1 MSKNQ
6 GPAASAGPCNILL
19 GVTGGIA
26 AYKAPILARLLIK
39 DGHDVRVIPT
49 DSALEMVGAPT
60 FAALTGHPV
69 STSVFDD
76 PEGVDHV
83 RLGAEAD
90 LLIIAPATAN
100 TMAKLA
106 AGMADNLLTA
116 TALVATCPVLLAPAM
131 HTQMWNHPA
140 TRDNVAT
147 LRARGITVLEPA
159 SGRLTGADS
168 GVGRLPEPEDI
179 HRAALE
185 LLAASRPADGET
197 AEAGDLTGRRFLV
210 SAGGTREPIDPV
222 RFLGNRSSGRQ
233 GIEIAREAARRG
245 AEVTLVACNVSEH
258 LLPTEPGIEIR
269 TAGTALEL
277 REIMI
282 AGAAGSDCVVQTAAV
297 ADYRPANP
305 AATKHKRSEGKLK
318 LELVEN
324 PDILAEL
331 AANRAHG
338 ALVVGFAAE
347 TGGEKDVLT
356 LGIEKA
362 RRKGA
367 DLLAINE
374 VGEKVGFGDV
384 DNEVV
389 IVRADGSVVARAAGA
404 KSRIAEALVA
414 AIALELE
421 RLK

>member
-6 GPAASAGPCNILL
+6 GPATSAGPCTILL

-60 FAALTGHPV
+60 FAALTGHAV
-69 STSVFDD
+69 ATSVFDD

-106 AGMADNLLTA
+106 AGIADNLLTA
-116 TALVATCPVLLAPAM
+116 TALVATCPVLVAPAM

-140 TRDNVAT
+140 TRDNVET

-179 HRAALE
+179 HRAALKVLDGPRPTNSE
-185 LLAASRPADGET
+185 ESAKDGLA
-197 AEAGDLTGRRFLV
+197 GRRFLV

-222 RFLGNRSSGRQ
+222 RYLGNRSSGRQ
-233 GIEIAREAARRG
+233 GIEIARAAARLG

-258 LLPTEPGIEIR
+258 LLPTEPGIEIL
-269 TAGTALEL
+269 TAQTALDL
-277 REIMI
+277 REIMVSR
-282 AGAAGSDCVVQTAAV
+282 APEADCVVQAAAV
-297 ADYRPANP
+297 ADYRPAE
-305 AATKHKRSEGKLK
+305 AASTKHKRSEGKLK
-318 LELVEN
+318 LDLVEN

-331 AANRAHG
+331 AAMGLRG
-338 ALVVGFAAE
+338 LVVGFAAE

-356 LGIEKA
+356 LGMEKA

-374 VGEKVGFGDV
+374 VGEDRGFGDV

-389 IVRADGSVVARAAGA
+389 IVRADGSVVSRAAGP
-404 KSRIAEALVA
+404 KSRIAEALLT
-414 AIALELE
+414 AITLELDGLE
-421 RLK
+421 

>member
-1 MSKNQ
+1 MSRIQ
-6 GPAASAGPCNILL
+6 GPADKAGPLNILL

-26 AYKAPILARLLIK
+26 AYKAPIVARLLIK

-49 DSALEMVGAPT
+49 PSALKMVGAPT
-60 FAALTGHPV
+60 FAALTSHPV

-76 PEGVDHV
+76 PTGVDHV

-90 LLIIAPATAN
+90 LLVIAPATAN
-100 TMAKLA
+100 TLAKLA
-106 AGMADNLLTA
+106 CGMADNLLTA
-116 TALVATCPVLLAPAM
+116 TALVATCPVLIAPAM

-140 TRDNVAT
+140 TRANVEI
-147 LRARGITVLEPA
+147 LRERGMTVLEPA
-159 SGRLTGADS
+159 SGRLTGSDE
-168 GVGRLPEPEDI
+168 GVGRLPEPQQI
-179 HRAALE
+179 Y
-185 LLAASRPADGET
+185 
-197 AEAGDLTGRRFLV
+197 EAIGKLFLTGPLSGRRFIV

-233 GIEIAREAARRG
+233 GIEIARAAARLG
-245 AEVTLVACNVSEH
+245 ARVDLLACNVESG
-258 LLPTEPGIEIR
+258 LLPATSGITIHR
-269 TAGTALEL
+269 IDTALALRKKIWEL
-277 REIMI
+277 
-282 AGAAGSDCVVQTAAV
+282 APGADCIVQTAAV
-297 ADYRPANP
+297 ADYRPSEP
-305 AATKHKRSEGKLK
+305 KDTKHKRTEGGLS

-331 AANRAHG
+331 ARDRSHG

-347 TGGEKDVLT
+347 TGGEGKDVLS

-374 VGEKVGFGDV
+374 VGVSRGFGDV

-389 IVRADGSVVARAAGA
+389 IVDADGELISRAAGP
-404 KSRIAEALVA
+404 KSRIAEAVVE
-414 AIALELE
+414 AITS
-421 RLK
+421 RLKGLE